1 MSAKLRGCPL
11 GPAVCLLMLCC
22 LVSGCAS
29 PVPEVPPDARTPAE
43 RPISTPPSESG
54 AVAALE
60 ASPRQGEWVEV
71 DLPGSVDPIMAWVVR
86 PDSNQA
92 APVVLVVHEIF
103 GLTDWVRA
111 VADRLADNGF
121 VAVAPD
127 LLSGLGPD
135 GGGTAAVPSRDGV
148 VRLIR
153 AIDTDDVVAR
163 LSAVRA
169 FASTLGETTGT
180 VATLGFCWGGSASF
194 AYALADP
201 ELDAAVVFY
210 GSSPE
215 ATEDYQR
222 VAAPVLGL
230 YGGDDERVNATVAEA
245 EREMAQYGKHFETAT
260 FAGAGHGFLRAQED
274 RQGANRV
281 ASEQA
286 WRRAVEF
293 LRQHLL
299 WSDQAYLNDT
309 PMLSDKRVMRG
320 DPGSV
325 AVWASGLI
333 AKRRRS
339 SENATPGCTN
349 QRAPPP

>member
-1 MSAKLRGCPL
+1 MSAKHRRGPF
-11 GPAVCLLMLCC
+11 GFAVCLLMLCC

-29 PVPEVPPDARTPAE
+29 PAPEVPPEAGTPAE
-43 RPISTPPSESG
+43 RPIVTPPSESG

-71 DLPGSVDPIMAWVVR
+71 ELPGSAEPMMAWVVR
-86 PDSNQA
+86 PDSAEAEA

-111 VADRLADNGF
+111 VADRLAEDGF

-135 GGGTAAVPSRDGV
+135 GGGTASVPSRDGA

-153 AIDTDDVVAR
+153 TLDPDDVVAR

-169 FASTLGETTGT
+169 FASTLGGTTGA

-260 FAGAGHGFLRAQED
+260 FTGAGHGFMRAQED

-293 LRQHLL
+293 LRQHL
-299 WSDQAYLNDT
+299 S
-309 PMLSDKRVMRG
+309 RVPR
-320 DPGSV
+320 P
-325 AVWASGLI
+325 
-333 AKRRRS
+333 
-339 SENATPGCTN
+339 
-349 QRAPPP
+349 